1 MRQTAY
7 ILAGEPSGD
16 KLAAALMR
24 ATKDRFHFA
33 GVGGPHMAAEGLV
46 SSHNYEVLQVIG
58 IGAALRR
65 YRKLKRLMRHMLD
78 DVMRLRPDVVFTIDA
93 KAFSLRFAK
102 ELKARMLKDG
112 WQAPIIHMV
121 APTIWAY
128 GAGRKQA
135 FEAAFDGMLCL
146 FPMERDVFDNTQ
158 VKTGFI
164 GHPSAYLPR
173 KQPQRD
179 GHRLLLLPGSR
190 RGEIQHLWPVFA
202 NTAQLMKQID
212 ERLEV
217 TLVTTAEMAP
227 IIKDSDLLADVEIE
241 IGDEAL
247 SKSFQTHDM
256 MLAASGTVTLE
267 AALSGIPGIVAY
279 RLHPFVLWF
288 LKTRYRWHITDPVL
302 PNIIL
307 GKSLYPFYFQDKVHK
322 ALLAEGLAAL
332 YADLAQRSDKAKAQA
347 DELRL
352 MLRAPHDSFE
362 DAIMAALDEMNLF

>member
-1 MRQTAY
+1 
-7 ILAGEPSGD
+7 
-16 KLAAALMR
+16 
-24 ATKDRFHFA
+24 
-33 GVGGPHMAAEGLV
+33 
-46 SSHNYEVLQVIG
+46 
-58 IGAALRR
+58 
-65 YRKLKRLMRHMLD
+65 MLD
-78 DVMRLRPDVVFTIDA
+78 DVMRQRPDVVFTIDA

-227 IIKDSDLLADVEIE
+227 IIKDSGLLADVEIE

-288 LKTRYRWHITDPVL
+288 LKTRYRWHITDPC
-302 PNIIL
+302 
-307 GKSLYPFYFQDKVHK
+307 
-322 ALLAEGLAAL
+322 AA
-332 YADLAQRSDKAKAQA
+332 
-347 DELRL
+347 
-352 MLRAPHDSFE
+352 
-362 DAIMAALDEMNLF
+362 